1 MQTWVGSRNS
11 KNKGGIVS
19 KPKKTYP
26 KVDEMRIRGNQ
37 VFSQVRKKWILL
49 TPEERVRQE
58 YLQILVKEYGFEIEQ
73 MAEEEEVTGRGSG
86 HARADYVIWRSI
98 QDKNDKKNPLIIVE
112 CKSDNITI
120 KADDYFQGD
129 NYSRLTGAPFFVTH
143 NNRETK
149 YWRVLHDRMPKSL
162 EEIEGIPRNREKK
175 DPAAAFDE
183 IAKILFIKVD
193 IERRLRERKSR
204 KNLFTA
210 EFLEEQSEIHD
221 DPINML
227 FNQTKKDYKGDKIFD
242 PDETVNLKFNTA
254 REIVKYLERYNLSD
268 TSEDIKGIAFER
280 FLGRTFRGE
289 IGQFFTPR
297 SIVEFM
303 VHMVNPKEGDIICDP
318 ASGSGGFLIRFFE
331 IVREQIL
338 SDADREYKGFKT
350 EIENKK
356 SMPRSK
362 KAEALA
368 KKYQEVQDSLDITKP
383 GSRLWNLANRCIYG
397 TDANDRMARTSKMNM
412 IMHGDGHGG
421 VHYHDGFLNVN
432 GIFEGRF
439 NIILTN
445 PPFGANVEP
454 DDEILESDIY
464 ISEEDE
470 RRYISVYGEPYKEA
484 LERVRAAK
492 DKPIASLF
500 ELPKSPKSKVKTEI
514 LFIERC
520 LSLLKQGGSMG
531 IVLPEGVFNNPSLA
545 YVREF
550 CEDCAFIWAV
560 VSLPQETFYSS
571 GASVKASLLFMKK
584 FTEQEKTEFEDTRSK
599 AIEEIDAKYADEIA
613 AEEERL
619 ERQISKAKE
628 NKDAVSRKAS
638 QKELRTYQKEMKAK
652 KATEARALLKERFS
666 YPIFLY
672 EAEKVGITATGDDD
686 LNELYPNDNVP
697 QGIEK
702 TCVEVYREF
711 VWFSDLSLWGVH
723 GLHLSLTN
731 ISQWNT
737 VSLGNVCDLRF
748 EVISPEEINSKEV
761 QLLDKVSFDEGKIFA
776 GKRTKTKMIQYRAK
790 PGDIVVSKINA
801 RKRAIGIVRP
811 GLDIGITIHF
821 RALIPALSK
830 IDTEFLWGALRSSY
844 CTNQFEIETGGIGKG
859 EISEKRLLSIQV
871 PLPPLE
877 TQEAIVER
885 WQKSKNKIDEI
896 LTQAEAIR
904 SEIDIAVL
912 KKLGFQPP
920 KPSVPEKVFTVSFKG
935 LLRWS
940 VSYNQSARN
949 MTDLTKG
956 RFPVDEL
963 GTLLDFVQYGTSEKA
978 NNDGSGIPIIRMN
991 NVVDGELNFSDLKYI
1006 KLSDSEKGRLVLE
1019 DGDVLFNRTN
1029 SKELVGK
1036 CAVFHEESE
1045 YVFASYLI
1053 RLRTVS
1059 KKLLPD
1065 YLAILMNGHIGRQQ
1079 IDTLSRQIIGQANI
1093 NSQEICSFQIPL
1105 PPLSIQEEIVKLVAY
1120 KRAEIAKARE
1130 DAEKKTLNIEG
1141 EIEALILGTKKL
1153 EDLD

>member
-1 MQTWVGSRNS
+1 M
-11 KNKGGIVS
+11 S

-129 NYSRLTGAPFFVTH
+129 NYARLTGAPFFVTH

-162 EEIEGIPRNREKK
+162 EEIEGIPHAKASDKEIQELIDKLKVLKEKEFADLLHQCHNVIRNREKK

-210 EFLEEQSEIHD
+210 EFLKEQSELHD
-221 DPINML
+221 DPINVL
-227 FNQTKKDYKGDKIFD
+227 FNQTKKDYKDDKIFD
-242 PDETVNLKFNTA
+242 QDELVNLKFNTA
-254 REIVKYLERYNLSD
+254 REIVKNLERYNLSD

-280 FLGRTFRGE
+280 FLGRTFRGD

-303 VHMVNPKEGDIICDP
+303 VHMVDPKEGDVICDP

-338 SDADREYKGFKT
+338 SDGDREYKDFKT
-350 EIENKK
+350 GIENKK
-356 SMPRSK
+356 SRPRSK

-368 KKYQEVQDSLDITKP
+368 KKYQEIQDSLDQTKP

-439 NIILTN
+439 DIILTN
-445 PPFGANVEP
+445 PPFGASVEP
-454 DDEILESDIY
+454 DDEISEDNIY
-464 ISEEDE
+464 VSEEDE
-470 RRYISVYGEPYKEA
+470 RRYIRVYGEPYKEA

-492 DKPIASLF
+492 GKPIASLF
-500 ELPKSPKSKVKTEI
+500 ELPKSPKCKVKTEI

-520 LSLLKQGGSMG
+520 LSLLKPGGSIG
-531 IVLPEGVFNNPSLA
+531 IVLPEGVFNNPSQA

-550 CEDCAFIWAV
+550 CEDRAFIRAI

-584 FTEQEKTEFEDTRSK
+584 FTEREKAEFEDTRSK
-599 AIEEIDAKYADEIA
+599 AIEEINAKYADEIA

-619 ERQISKAKE
+619 EGQITEAKE
-628 NKDAVSRKAS
+628 NKDVVCRKAS
-638 QKELRTYQKEMKAK
+638 QKELRTYQKKMKAK
-652 KATEARALLKERFS
+652 KTAEARTLLKERFS

-686 LNELYPNDNVP
+686 LNELYPNDNVL

-711 VWFSDLSLWGVH
+711 LD
-723 GLHLSLTN
+723 N
-731 ISQWNT
+731 IANT
-737 VSLGNVCDLRF
+737 MSS
-748 EVISPEEINSKEV
+748 EV
-761 QLLDKVSFDEGKIFA
+761 
-776 GKRTKTKMIQYRAK
+776 
-790 PGDIVVSKINA
+790 
-801 RKRAIGIVRP
+801 
-811 GLDIGITIHF
+811 
-821 RALIPALSK
+821 
-830 IDTEFLWGALRSSY
+830 
-844 CTNQFEIETGGIGKG
+844 
-859 EISEKRLLSIQV
+859 
-871 PLPPLE
+871 
-877 TQEAIVER
+877 
-885 WQKSKNKIDEI
+885 
-896 LTQAEAIR
+896 
-904 SEIDIAVL
+904 
-912 KKLGFQPP
+912 
-920 KPSVPEKVFTVSFKG
+920 
-935 LLRWS
+935 
-940 VSYNQSARN
+940 
-949 MTDLTKG
+949 
-956 RFPVDEL
+956 
-963 GTLLDFVQYGTSEKA
+963 
-978 NNDGSGIPIIRMN
+978 
-991 NVVDGELNFSDLKYI
+991 
-1006 KLSDSEKGRLVLE
+1006 
-1019 DGDVLFNRTN
+1019 
-1029 SKELVGK
+1029 
-1036 CAVFHEESE
+1036 
-1045 YVFASYLI
+1045 
-1053 RLRTVS
+1053 
-1059 KKLLPD
+1059 
-1065 YLAILMNGHIGRQQ
+1065 
-1079 IDTLSRQIIGQANI
+1079 
-1093 NSQEICSFQIPL
+1093 
-1105 PPLSIQEEIVKLVAY
+1105 
-1120 KRAEIAKARE
+1120 
-1130 DAEKKTLNIEG
+1130 
-1141 EIEALILGTKKL
+1141 
-1153 EDLD
+1153 